1 MANKTQVAL
10 TIGGGGSGLS
20 AAIDSRRGRI
30 ALMVAH
36 CAGMIDLVALPVWVG
51 ALITHYRFDPQRA
64 GGLATLFLVGAVLAS
79 VLLAPRLLR
88 LRTRAVGSVGFAVS
102 AVGFGL
108 ASASA
113 DFTTLAVL
121 HALCGLGTGAALSIT
136 HGTIARSERPHRLFA
151 IVNMALGVFAVLFLG
166 ITPQII
172 AALGGQ
178 AMFIV
183 FGTVMALAAL
193 TSLIA
198 FPSASLAASAAS
210 GTPVRVSAPMP
221 AVVWFGIVGIACMTV
236 VQAMTFS
243 FLERVGS
250 EHGFERQAINGVL
263 IALGLVN
270 LFPAGLAALLEKRWS
285 ARNVMLAGPL
295 LQAGLCALIMSSTTF
310 LPYAV
315 AASVFA
321 AVLIFVH
328 TFAFGLIA
336 RLEPSGR
343 ALAATPA
350 MVMTGSAIGPIL
362 GGTLVKW
369 FGYGSLGIAAVIVA
383 VVAVFCFSR
392 LPSAARGASSLEAI
406 A

>member
-1 MANKTQVAL
+1 M
-10 TIGGGGSGLS
+10 TIS
-20 AAIDSRRGRI
+20 IDSRPGCI

-36 CAGMIDLVALPVWVG
+36 CAGMVDLVALPVWVG
-51 ALITHYRFDPQRA
+51 ALITHYRFDPQQA

-88 LRTRAVGSVGFAVS
+88 LRARAVAAAGFAVS
-102 AVGFGL
+102 AAGFGL
-108 ASASA
+108 ASASV

-121 HALCGLGTGAALSIT
+121 HALCGLGTGAALSVT

-151 IVNMALGVFAVLFLG
+151 IVNIALGVFAVLFLG

-178 AMFIV
+178 ALFIV

-193 TSLIA
+193 ASLLA
-198 FPSASLAASAAS
+198 FPSSTSLTSAAALGAPASA
-210 GTPVRVSAPMP
+210 SAPMP
-221 AVVWFGIVGIACMTV
+221 SAVWFGIIGIACMTV

-270 LFPAGLAALLEKRWS
+270 LFPAGFAALLEKRWP

-295 LQAGLCALIMSSTTF
+295 LQAGLCALIMNSTAF
-310 LPYAV
+310 MPYAA

-336 RLEPSGR
+336 KLEPSGR

-369 FGYGSLGIAAVIVA
+369 FGYGSLGIAAALVA
-383 VVAVFCFSR
+383 AVAVFCFSR
-392 LPSAARGASSLEAI
+392 LPSAARAASPQKAI

>member
-1 MANKTQVAL
+1 MS
-10 TIGGGGSGLS
+10 IS
-20 AAIDSRRGRI
+20 IDSRRGRI

-51 ALITHYRFDPQRA
+51 ALITHYRFDPQQA
-64 GGLATLFLVGAVLAS
+64 GALATLFLVGAVVAS

-88 LRTRAVGSVGFAVS
+88 LRARAVAAIGFAIS

-108 ASASA
+108 ASARV
-113 DFTTLAVL
+113 DFSTLAVL
-121 HALCGLGTGAALSIT
+121 HGLCGLGAGAALSIT

-151 IVNMALGVFAVLFLG
+151 VVNIALGVFAVLFLG
-166 ITPQII
+166 LTPQII
-172 AALGGQ
+172 AAIGGQ
-178 AMFIV
+178 AMFMV
-183 FGTVMALAAL
+183 FGTVMAVAAAV
-193 TSLIA
+193 SLLA
-198 FPSASLAASAAS
+198 FPVSSPRAAPSAPGVGRPQAA
-210 GTPVRVSAPMP
+210 VPMP

-270 LFPAGLAALLEKRWS
+270 LFPAGFAALLERRWP
-285 ARNVMLAGPL
+285 ARNVMLAGPP
-295 LQAGLCALIMSSTTF
+295 LQAGLCALIMTSTTF
-310 LPYAV
+310 MPYAV

-336 RLEPSGR
+336 KLEPSGR

-350 MVMTGSAIGPIL
+350 MVMTGSAIGPVL
-362 GGTLVKW
+362 GGTLVKLY
-369 FGYGSLGIAAVIVA
+369 GYSGLGIAAALIAAVA
-383 VVAVFCFSR
+383 IFCFAC
-392 LPSAARGASSLEAI
+392 LPSSGRTASPSKAI

>member
-1 MANKTQVAL
+1 MANETQVAL
-10 TIGGGGSGLS
+10 TIGGGGSGLF
-20 AAIDSRRGRI
+20 AAIDSRRGRS

-51 ALITHYRFDPQRA
+51 ALITHYRFDPQQA

-88 LRTRAVGSVGFAVS
+88 LRARAVAVVGFAVS

-113 DFTTLAVL
+113 DFTALAVL

-166 ITPQII
+166 ITPLII

-183 FGTVMALAAL
+183 VGTVMALATL

-392 LPSAARGASSLEAI
+392 LPSAARVASSPEAI